1 MIPGRWIISLLFFP
15 VISSHSLPVT
25 PEKYYQAAE
34 HFEKKEEI
42 ASAILEY
49 KRYLFYAGKTLSPEE
64 KRMLREK
71 VVYLHYS
78 GGNVSSARREAEHY
92 GNRPMDGS
100 PEAEIRKAN
109 YHYELMR
116 MDFVPGA
123 GSLSNAIRLREEY
136 SDVLTPEEH
145 EDLRFVT
152 MLRLHRSGDNL
163 WADRMTKSPFS
174 HPEYESVRKAL
185 ENPRIPGMPS
195 GWRYVSGVIPGGYSV
210 LYGNPS
216 TGIKAF
222 LTVNALGVSSWYLFA
237 NQWNVSGV
245 ILGFFAL
252 RYYYN
257 SWLLAVH
264 EHKLAREE
272 FRNKYIDK
280 LLNDHSLHDKY
291 YRPPEWSFI
300 LGKKE
305 F

>member
-1 MIPGRWIISLLFFP
+1 MARWIIFLLFFP
-15 VISSHSLPVT
+15 VIHSHSLPVA
-25 PEKYYQAAE
+25 PEKYYTAAE

-42 ASAILEY
+42 ASAVLEY
-49 KRYLFYAGKTLSPEE
+49 KRYLFYAGKNLSPVE
-64 KRMLREK
+64 KRILREK

-78 GGNVSSARREAEHY
+78 AGNVSSARREAEKY
-92 GNRPMDGS
+92 GKRPMDGY

-109 YHYELMR
+109 YHYELMQ

-123 GSLSNAIRLREEY
+123 GSLPNAIRIREEY
-136 SDVLTPEEH
+136 SDVLTPEDH

-152 MLRLHRSGDNL
+152 MVRLHRSGDNP

-174 HPEYESVRKAL
+174 RPEYESVRKTM
-185 ENPRIPGMPS
+185 EYPRIPGMPS
-195 GWRYVSGVIPGGYSV
+195 GWRYLSGVIPGCYSV

-222 LTVNALGVSSWYLFA
+222 LTVNVLGLSSWYSFSS
-237 NQWNVSGV
+237 QWNVSGV

-264 EHKLAREE
+264 EHKSAREE
-272 FRNKYIDK
+272 YRNEYMDK
-280 LLNDHSLHDKY
+280 LLNDHSLRDQY
-291 YRPPEWSFI
+291 YRPPEWSFT
-300 LGKKE
+300 LGKKG